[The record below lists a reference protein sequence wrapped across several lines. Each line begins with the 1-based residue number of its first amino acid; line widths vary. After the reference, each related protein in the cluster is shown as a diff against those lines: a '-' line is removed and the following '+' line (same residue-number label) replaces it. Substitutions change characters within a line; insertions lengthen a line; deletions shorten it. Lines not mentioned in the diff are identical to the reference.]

1 MLTDVP
7 GAAVCRRPCLPFVPR
22 WEGECKGYAYNA
34 MRRFWPTLQAWYEWD
49 DLMQEAF
56 LVFLKCK
63 RRYYTFVD
71 TPQWFMALFK
81 TSLHN
86 RLVNLVVSVPRYSL
100 TEEGVSDALV
110 VPDIARELWELTRD
124 LPRELQVV
132 LGDVCRLRPRFNFS
146 KRALRE
152 LRLALASH

>member
-1 MLTDVP
+1 MLTAVP
-7 GAAVCRRPCLPFVPR
+7 GTASRRRPRLPFVPK
-22 WEGECKGYAYNA
+22 WDGECKGYAYNA
-34 MRRFWPTLQAWYEWD
+34 MRRFWPTLQPWYEWD

-63 RRYYTFVD
+63 RRYYARVD

-86 RLVNLVVSVPRYSL
+86 RLVNLVVSIPRYSL
-100 TEEGVSDALV
+100 VEGDAADAMA
-110 VPDIARELWELTRD
+110 VPDLARELWELTRD

-132 LGDVCRLRPRFNFS
+132 LGDICRLRPRFNFS
-146 KRALRE
+146 QRALRE
-152 LRLALASH
+152 LRVALASH